1 MAKSKKHG
9 GWQKIAGSAVC
20 AAVLFLLWAGVA
32 SVLRGQE
39 STLPAAGHMA
49 IAARYRQEATETRES
64 IKRHQIAADI
74 YRKGSEEPNTAGFN
88 PQGRKQMVQH
98 CERVIAYYTE
108 AAKELDAMAAEHE
121 AVAKQLR
128 SPGHSEEQK

>member
-20 AAVLFLLWAGVA
+20 AVVLFLLWAGVA
-32 SVLRGQE
+32 PVLHGQE
-39 STLPAAGHMA
+39 SARPTEDHLA
-49 IAARYRQEATETRES
+49 IAARYRQEATETREVL
-64 IKRHQIAADI
+64 KRHQIAADI

-88 PQGRKQMVQH
+88 PQGRKRMVQH

-121 AVAKQLR
+121 ALAKQPK
-128 SPGHSEEQK
+128 SPEPPAGQK

>member
-1 MAKSKKHG
+1 MTENKKFS
-9 GWQKIAGSAVC
+9 GWPQIASSAV
-20 AAVLFLLWAGVA
+20 VLFLLWSGFAPA
-32 SVLRGQE
+32 LRGQE

-98 CERVIAYYTE
+98 CERVIRYYTE

-121 AVAKQLR
+121 ALAKQPR
-128 SPGHSEEQK
+128 NPGHSEEQQ